1 MELYILLSCSR
12 ILHIVMGIYTI
23 FIHHKYSWG
32 DKFKMMNWRIKH
44 DAHMVQ
50 NINVHG
56 FGLKTGE
63 KEII

>member
-1 MELYILLSCSR
+1 
-12 ILHIVMGIYTI
+12 MGIYTI